1 MSVGHVLPW
10 WAWLLVAWL
19 AADAVFVIAWTMR
32 ARVRERD
39 AVEPRFPGGQIA
51 DDLTPLDD
59 LTRLDEL
66 APRPIAAN
74 RRSRTAP

>member
-1 MSVGHVLPW
+1 MLPW

-39 AVEPRFPGGQIA
+39 AVEPRFRGEPSA
-51 DDLTPLDD
+51 RDLTPLDD
-59 LTRLDEL
+59 R
-66 APRPIAAN
+66 APRPIAAR
-74 RRSRTAP
+74 RRSSTAP